1 VGPYNYHNTDIRGF
15 GYYTNNPP
23 AGAFRGFGVCQSQ
36 FALESLLN
44 VLAKKVGISPWEIRY
59 RNAIEPGLELPN
71 GQTAFREL
79 IRKNGAVC
87 VVALTEN
94 DEVLLVNQ
102 CRYPYAT
109 IMTEIPAG
117 KLDGDEDHL
126 LCARRE
132 LSEETGYEAE
142 TIIPIGEFYPSPAI
156 MDEILYMYVAKGLK
170 PGEMHTDDDEFI
182 ENEKM
187 PLEEL
192 VQKIIDGKIPD
203 GKTQAAVLK
212 AKLLLGL

>member
-1 VGPYNYHNTDIRGF
+1 MNKDALMEKKISSERIFSGKII
-15 GYYTNNPP
+15 
-23 AGAFRGFGVCQSQ
+23 GV
-36 FALESLLN
+36 ERDT
-44 VLAKKVGISPWEIRY
+44 V
-59 RNAIEPGLELPN
+59 ELPN
-71 GQTAFREL
+71 GETAFREL

-102 CRYPYAT
+102 CRYPYNT
-109 IMTEIPAG
+109 VLKEIPAG
-117 KLDGDEDHL
+117 KLEGDEDHL
-126 LCARRE
+126 LCAKRE

-142 TIIPIGEFYPSPAI
+142 TIVPIGEFYPSPAI
-156 MDEILYMYVAKGLK
+156 MDEVLYMYLATGLTL
-170 PGEMHTDDDEFI
+170 GQTHMDDDEFI

-192 VQKIIDGKIPD
+192 VQKIIDGEIPD

-212 AKLLLGL
+212 VWAMKKKGEI

>member
-1 VGPYNYHNTDIRGF
+1 MSNEMLIEKKISGERIFSGKIL
-15 GYYTNNPP
+15 
-23 AGAFRGFGVCQSQ
+23 GV
-36 FALESLLN
+36 ERD
-44 VLAKKVGISPWEIRY
+44 VV
-59 RNAIEPGLELPN
+59 ELPN
-71 GQTAFREL
+71 GETAFREV

-102 CRYPYAT
+102 CRYPYNAVLK
-109 IMTEIPAG
+109 EIPAG

-126 LCARRE
+126 LCAIRE

-142 TIIPIGEFYPSPAI
+142 TIVPIGEFYPSPAI
-156 MDEILYMYVAKGLK
+156 MDEVLYMYLAKGLK

-182 ENEKM
+182 INEKM

-192 VQKIIDGKIPD
+192 VQKIIDGEIPD

-212 AKLLLGL
+212 VWAMKKKGEI